1 MSKSRDAFRT
11 ISEVA
16 DWLETPA
23 HVLRFW
29 ESKFSQVKPVKRA
42 GGRRYYRPADMELLG
57 GIKKL
62 LHEDGMT
69 IKGVQKV
76 LREQGVRHVCS
87 LSAMVGAE
95 DDDTPDA
102 ALIEDAPFEE
112 VAEAPAT
119 SEILTFPTS
128 ATARSSARQSQHDT
142 TAAGETGAPPPEED
156 ADAAALGTDSAPLVA
171 DAQRADAARSD
182 DPEPPAPATTE
193 PAPVLGESAP
203 QTDREETDITLE
215 FDHLDQPA
223 KSTAEAAEAADTEVE
238 VEAAAKP
245 AEITAHLPLG
255 PLPSDNTEG
264 DEATVALSAAQPAQ
278 TDEAGQPRPDWD
290 EAPDEA
296 VRDSTGPDTRTLPLS
311 DAGTT
316 PEADAEAAFDDGF
329 ALEADGAHDA
339 GGPADAA
346 PDGVI
351 NGDAAPA
358 ADTAAKTAPEAT
370 RDPDTDDQPPA
381 SEAIADH
388 DATAELPGAAP
399 TDAEPAANAAP
410 VRSPASD
417 TPAPLSGDEA
427 QSPDRAAAEGNES
440 HASPPSTDADRATVS
455 TSSAE
460 PEQPAPQAASTPEA
474 GEHPLPSPVPQ
485 PEAASQPVAEAHNDA
500 STSAATPVGRPVDL
514 PDFTAQAEAT
524 QVPGPLTHLVRID
537 HLTKTQAQALAAP
550 LTRLKALRDRLNQP
564 LS

>member
-62 LHEDGMT
+62 LHEEGMT
-69 IKGVQKV
+69 IKGVQKI

-128 ATARSSARQSQHDT
+128 ARQPQPDVP
-142 TAAGETGAPPPEED
+142 AAGETGGLPPEKNTD
-156 ADAAALGTDSAPLVA
+156 VAASGTDSAPLVA
-171 DAQRADAARSD
+171 DAQRRDAARSD
-182 DPEPPAPATTE
+182 DPEPPAPATTPALATTE

-203 QTDREETDITLE
+203 QPDGEETDIPLE
-215 FDHLDQPA
+215 FDHLDQPTET
-223 KSTAEAAEAADTEVE
+223 TADAADAATEVE
-238 VEAAAKP
+238 EATAKP

-278 TDEAGQPRPDWD
+278 TEEAGQPRPDWD
-290 EAPDEA
+290 ETPDKA
-296 VRDSTGPDTRTLPLS
+296 VRDSTGPDTGTLPLS
-311 DAGTT
+311 DAGAT
-316 PEADAEAAFDDGF
+316 PEADAEAAFDDGS
-329 ALEADGAHDA
+329 ALEGDGPLDT
-339 GGPADAA
+339 GSPAVSA
-346 PDGVI
+346 PDGMTE
-351 NGDAAPA
+351 GDATPA
-358 ADTAAKTAPEAT
+358 AEAAAETAPKAT
-370 RDPDTDDQPPA
+370 RDPATADLPPA
-381 SEAIADH
+381 SKDIAGH
-388 DATAELPGAAP
+388 DAAAELPDAAP
-399 TDAEPAANAAP
+399 TDVKPATDETP
-410 VRSPASD
+410 VLSAASD
-417 TPAPLSGDEA
+417 KPAPSSGDEA
-427 QSPDRAAAEGNES
+427 QTADRPAAEDNES
-440 HASPPSTDADRATVS
+440 HALPSSADADRATAS
-455 TSSAE
+455 TSSDD
-460 PEQPAPQAASTPEA
+460 PEQAAPQAASTPGA
-474 GEHPLPSPVPQ
+474 GEPPMPAPVPQ
-485 PEAASQPVAEAHNDA
+485 PETAPQPVAEASNGA
-500 STSAATPVGRPVDL
+500 PTGAATPVGRPVNL

-524 QVPGPLTHLVRID
+524 QVPGPLTHLARID
-537 HLTKTQAQALAAP
+537 RLTQSQAEALAAP
-550 LTRLKALRDRLNQP
+550 LDRLKALRDRLNRP